1 MAKSIP
7 NKLQNLSDDKKKK
20 TNNPGAC
27 DDFLLQIYNHTMVTL
42 NIYLK
47 RGASGD
53 AQVQCGSAMLA
64 IIHVLHEIFKK
75 VCKSSKSH
83 AKLNSGMKTI
93 SSVQYVDIKMHTY
106 SILYDFQLTY

>member
-53 AQVQCGSAMLA
+53 A
-64 IIHVLHEIFKK
+64 
-75 VCKSSKSH
+75 
-83 AKLNSGMKTI
+83 
-93 SSVQYVDIKMHTY
+93 
-106 SILYDFQLTY
+106 